1 MDVAASGTML
11 SKTLEEAYHLLEE
24 MSTNNFHW
32 PSKKSMAKKTIGIL
46 EVDPMV
52 SLSTQVSA
60 LANQI
65 AAFTTREASSSKEAA
80 MVATT
85 SFSGDGVG
93 ID

>member
-1 MDVAASGTML
+1 MANKVA
-11 SKTLEEAYHLLEE
+11 
-24 MSTNNFHW
+24 
-32 PSKKSMAKKTIGIL
+32 GIL
-46 EVDPMV
+46 EVDPII

-65 AAFTTREASSSKEAA
+65 AAFTTREALASKEAT

>member
-1 MDVAASGTML
+1 
-11 SKTLEEAYHLLEE
+11 
-24 MSTNNFHW
+24 
-32 PSKKSMAKKTIGIL
+32 MAKKVASIL
-46 EVDPMV
+46 EVDPIV
-52 SLSTQVSA
+52 SLSAQVFA

-65 AAFTTREASSSKEAA
+65 VAFTTRKPSSSKEAA